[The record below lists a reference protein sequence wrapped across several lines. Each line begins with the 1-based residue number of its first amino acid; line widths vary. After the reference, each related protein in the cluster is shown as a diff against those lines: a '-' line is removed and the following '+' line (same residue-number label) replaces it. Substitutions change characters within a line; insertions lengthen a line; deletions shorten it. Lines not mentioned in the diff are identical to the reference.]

1 VADYASR
8 ALARVTT
15 LHEAQRLNQALREAN
30 TSLDSFVHIV
40 AHDLKGPATNLER
53 LLEVYWETTPGP
65 EQDHIV
71 SLIEREVHRLTA
83 TIQGLL
89 QVLHSQHGAAGSASE
104 QVTFADVYATVQA
117 EVAELLHQQQGQL
130 AADFDEA
137 PTIYFPRIYLES
149 ILKNLVSNALKY
161 RDPTRSPL
169 IKVRTQRRAATVVL
183 TVADNGRGIDLSR
196 DRERLFQP
204 FMRLTTEGQGT
215 GLGLYMVQT
224 IVQQRG
230 GSLEV
235 ASTPGRGTTFTIV
248 LPESPLT

>member
-1 VADYASR
+1 MR
-8 ALARVTT
+8 AGPWRTTT
-15 LHEAQRLNQALREAN
+15 LHEAQRLNQALREVN

-65 EQDHIV
+65 EQDHIITLV
-71 SLIEREVHRLTA
+71 EREVHRLTA

-89 QVLHSQHGAAGSASE
+89 QVLHSQHGVAGSTSE

-117 EVAELLHQQQGQL
+117 EVAELLYQQQGQL
-130 AADFDEA
+130 VANFDEA
-137 PTIYFPRIYLES
+137 PTICFPRIYLES

-169 IKVRTQRRAATVVL
+169 IQVRTQRRAATVVL
-183 TVADNGRGIDLSR
+183 TVADNGQGIDLSR

-224 IVQQRG
+224 I
-230 GSLEV
+230 
-235 ASTPGRGTTFTIV
+235 TIV
-248 LPESPLT
+248 LPESSLTLPLLVGGNNSKSTGAT